1 MQDFPRYQNLDLANI
16 ISSFLKLN
24 YVPREILAE
33 INQMQNLSFNKYSCL
48 LILESLV
55 FRKYDETFELY
66 DKLFKQLQKNSL
78 NMNPKLVGRT
88 IQVLVEYKQIYK
100 NNKDKNDY
108 ISDLSQYYIDRF
120 NESVKNQSQLV
131 ESEVL
136 IHILD
141 NVRLLQKLQI
151 ETYSRELD
159 TGMFFENCLRLFEDR
174 LDKSKPDT
182 ILKSFDKFD
191 DSKLKNRFVAS
202 ILKSMRENKFD
213 VRRLNFN

>member
-55 FRKYDETFELY
+55 YRKYDETLELY

-88 IQVLVEYKQIYK
+88 IQVLVEYKQIFK
-100 NNKDKNDY
+100 NNKDKNDH

-141 NVRLLQKLQI
+141 NIRLL
-151 ETYSRELD
+151 
-159 TGMFFENCLRLFEDR
+159 
-174 LDKSKPDT
+174 
-182 ILKSFDKFD
+182 
-191 DSKLKNRFVAS
+191 
-202 ILKSMRENKFD
+202 
-213 VRRLNFN
+213 